1 MFLLKIRFIC
11 MRIKHDLHINGFTLS
26 LAWKQRLGA
35 TRKWPIVLKAILR
48 LRSFPGSYLLV
59 PTEQERP
66 WEQGCHKTWT
76 WCPVDCTMGLSV
88 FHGEIRYHT
97 EQVWSVTSE
106 QPKGGFVIWLIRL
119 VMLWELLVR
128 ELTQRRFWA
137 THINRCEA
145 SFIWLCLINAT
156 KFVWLSVFTLI
167 ETICRKTWAK
177 PLPKHATSPLQF
189 DMRRSKMSFLKL
201 PIVLYYHRTI
211 CNTEKL

>member
-97 EQVWSVTSE
+97 EQVWGTEPQNSR
-106 QPKGGFVIWLIRL
+106 KGALLYGWLG
-119 VMLWELLVR
+119 
-128 ELTQRRFWA
+128 
-137 THINRCEA
+137 
-145 SFIWLCLINAT
+145 WLCCGNCSLGSLRKDVFERRT
-156 KFVWLSVFTLI
+156 STVVRPLS
-167 ETICRKTWAK
+167 
-177 PLPKHATSPLQF
+177 F
-189 DMRRSKMSFLKL
+189 DYALLMQ
-201 PIVLYYHRTI
+201 PNLYG
-211 CNTEKL
+211 